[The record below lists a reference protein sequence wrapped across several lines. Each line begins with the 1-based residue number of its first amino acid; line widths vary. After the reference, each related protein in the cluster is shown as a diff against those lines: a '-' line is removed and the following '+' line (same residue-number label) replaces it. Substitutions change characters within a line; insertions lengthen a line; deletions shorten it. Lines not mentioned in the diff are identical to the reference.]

1 MKDFQFR
8 KRERIVSQKQID
20 ELFSGAGSHSRAAF
34 PIRVVYLLKERHDD
48 QPTAQLLISVPKRR
62 FHHAV
67 DRNRVKRQL
76 REAFRLNKHLL
87 LDVIPTGQALSM
99 AFIWISDKHL
109 PTAEVGERVKSVLTH
124 IAQKFQPTC

>member
-48 QPTAQLLISVPKRR
+48 QPAAQLLISVPKRR

-109 PTAEVGERVKSVLTH
+109 PTAEVEERVKSVLTH